1 MDDKQIE
8 DLVKMLDAGM
18 SGGVGH
24 VNVDVSNEVEG
35 FKNVET
41 MGCTDCSRTPLAC
54 SVPTLQSG
62 LDDFK

>member
-24 VNVDVSNEVEG
+24 VNVDVSDEVKG

-54 SVPTLQSG
+54 SVPTLQDG